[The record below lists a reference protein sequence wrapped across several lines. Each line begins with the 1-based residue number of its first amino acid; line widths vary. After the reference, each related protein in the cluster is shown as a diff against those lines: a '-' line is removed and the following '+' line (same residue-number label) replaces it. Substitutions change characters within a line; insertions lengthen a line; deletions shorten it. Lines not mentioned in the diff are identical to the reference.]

1 MNLAKEKKEED
12 YPIMFK
18 SQFVEGQAMMK
29 SFLKGIDIKV
39 RGCQVWT
46 TYIWQFPDKI
56 VAKSFAEG
64 MKAQF
69 EGGEKE

>member
-1 MNLAKEKKEED
+1 MTEEKKKEEED

-18 SQFVEGQAMMK
+18 SQFTEGQSMMK

-39 RGCQVWT
+39 RGCKVRT
-46 TYIWQFPDKI
+46 TYIWEFPDKL

-64 MKAQF
+64 MKTQF
-69 EGGEKE
+69 EGGEE